1 MHKAKCYASESSG
14 MERVWNPVLSFDW
27 RNSVTIIASP
37 FRCHETLLLESL
49 LYRGNF
55 LCCPYCPWSTRVSC
69 VTLDSCSRFLTLPN
83 DRERSIDRD
92 GPCMHQGSD
101 ADMTSPLPWHVVSY
115 RSLGSQNKRPY
126 ILTERPRPPPKKK
139 KKKKKK
145 NQKSKI
151 KNQKSKFIGT
161 NVTKINLKKHD
172 TTVSEGCL

>member
-1 MHKAKCYASESSG
+1 MLCLRIIWYGKSLKSSLVIRLK
-14 MERVWNPVLSFDW
+14 ELCDNP
-27 RNSVTIIASP
+27 SP

-101 ADMTSPLPWHVVSY
+101 ADVTSPLPWHVVSY
-115 RSLGSQNKRPY
+115 RSLGSQNKRPFV
-126 ILTERPRPPPKKK
+126 LTERPRPPPP
-139 KKKKKK
+139 KKK
-145 NQKSKI
+145 NIWKNEKRMSPRSIFKKTRYYSKRRV
-151 KNQKSKFIGT
+151 FIR
-161 NVTKINLKKHD
+161 
-172 TTVSEGCL
+172 